1 MPYIYKKHVDTTMEF
16 EISADQTAP
25 DIIILKRKGP
35 GYTDTYEYM
44 NNLGRCKREQN
55 V

>member
-1 MPYIYKKHVDTTMEF
+1 MPDTYKKHANTTMKF

-35 GYTDTYEYM
+35 GYIDTYGYVNHIGKARRDE
-44 NNLGRCKREQN
+44 N